1 MALNEAQANGFAQQ
15 LLLAMAGSGDL
26 KTLGP
31 NTTSSGIEIEKQ
43 AARGERDAAYLASL
57 YRNLVTGLQK

>member
-15 LLLAMAGSGDL
+15 LLLAIAASGEI

-31 NTTSSGIEIEKQ
+31 STSSTATEPERQ

-57 YRNLVTGLQK
+57 YRNLVAGLQK